1 MIYNY
6 IWYLFFSAE
15 QRYDTTIVQRITGH
29 YLSSPS
35 SSIPLPPHLLPF
47 LPLLLTP
54 STHLLPSSISL
65 PISHSIPHSIYP
77 THTWVLNQWSRKWR
91 HMPVT
96 RHEILL
102 WRHQCIQM
110 STATGPDAVY
120 ECGNCEEFII
130 TRSWFFFIFHSFTK
144 PGVIF
149 NKSISLL
156 EEQCSGS
163 SFVRSTISFK

>member
-6 IWYLFFSAE
+6 IWYLFFFSTE
-15 QRYDTTIVQRITGH
+15 QRYDTAIVQRITGH

-47 LPLLLTP
+47 LPLLLSP
-54 STHLLPSSISL
+54 STHLLPSSIPL

-77 THTWVLNQWSRKWR
+77 THTWVLNEGSRSEDTQFYCDVIKVWCD
-91 HMPVT
+91 V
-96 RHEILL
+96 
-102 WRHQCIQM
+102 IQM
-110 STATGPDAVY
+110 SNTMRQTLFMSVGTAKNSPSHTVD
-120 ECGNCEEFII
+120 
-130 TRSWFFFIFHSFTK
+130 FFIFHSIAK

-149 NKSISLL
+149 NKSISLF